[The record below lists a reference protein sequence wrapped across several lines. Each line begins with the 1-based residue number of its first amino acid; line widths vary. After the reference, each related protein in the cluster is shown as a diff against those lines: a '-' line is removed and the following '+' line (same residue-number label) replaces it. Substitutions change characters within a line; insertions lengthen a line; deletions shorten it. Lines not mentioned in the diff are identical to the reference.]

1 MMVMAEESLPWVE
14 MAVYPLLAYVMVEVQ
29 EADLSCSTLCL
40 TWWHQCFAGLTWG
53 KTRLLEAVEAV
64 EAVVAPLICLDPHC
78 QCRLQSPVLSP
89 LLVCPQRIAL

>member
-1 MMVMAEESLPWVE
+1 MAVMVMAAESLPWVE
-14 MAVYPLLAYVMVEVQ
+14 MVVYHLLAYAMVEVQ

-64 EAVVAPLICLDPHC
+64 VAPLICLDPHC

-89 LLVCPQRIAL
+89 LLVCPQRTAL